1 MVFEYSWDIGYKIFA
16 GENMIISVIRT
27 ILLYIFVIS
36 AIRIMG
42 KRQLSD
48 MQTSELVVTMII
60 ADIASIPMQNTSQPL
75 LSGIV
80 PVMLLV
86 CIEIAVS
93 LLMMKIPK
101 FRNLVCGKPVII
113 IDNGRLKQNMLKA
126 LRLSTE
132 DFFVLLR
139 QEGVFS
145 IKDVKYCIMET
156 NGKISVMMK
165 PNKMN
170 LTPEDMNI
178 PVSDKGIEAVVI
190 SDGEYLYTSMKL
202 CGIDKNWI
210 NKTLAFEDTDIKDV
224 MIMTANKL
232 KEYNIIRK
240 C

>member
-27 ILLYIFVIS
+27 ILLYVFVIS

-101 FRNLVCGKPVII
+101 FRNLVCGKPVIFI
-113 IDNGRLKQNMLKA
+113 L
-126 LRLSTE
+126 
-132 DFFVLLR
+132 
-139 QEGVFS
+139 
-145 IKDVKYCIMET
+145 
-156 NGKISVMMK
+156 
-165 PNKMN
+165 
-170 LTPEDMNI
+170 
-178 PVSDKGIEAVVI
+178 
-190 SDGEYLYTSMKL
+190 
-202 CGIDKNWI
+202 
-210 NKTLAFEDTDIKDV
+210 
-224 MIMTANKL
+224 
-232 KEYNIIRK
+232 
-240 C
+240 